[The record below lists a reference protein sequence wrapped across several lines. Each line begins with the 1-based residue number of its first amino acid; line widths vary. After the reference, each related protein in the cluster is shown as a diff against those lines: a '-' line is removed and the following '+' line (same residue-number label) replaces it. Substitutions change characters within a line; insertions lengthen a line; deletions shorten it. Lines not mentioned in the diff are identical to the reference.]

1 MTATNLTA
9 KTIDSIASTPG
20 LVNTVRSEWI
30 RTWRPSFRYG
40 GFGVLAF
47 FSVLI
52 SYFIYSSLA
61 DPSADAGPQG
71 PRGGPTTAADL
82 EQAGGMI
89 HALGSISTLAGIV
102 VLSLWAIA
110 AASDYDS
117 GLIRVLV
124 QAQPSRLRL
133 LGGKIIALSFFT
145 VLLSAS
151 TVLITSAV
159 ARPLARAYEIDT
171 EPWKTD
177 AAAEMASGFFNFLI
191 PVLVWGLIGLTI
203 AVLTRSSG
211 TAIGVGIGWLLVVE
225 GLIGIWAPDITHLLP
240 GGILSALAA
249 GGTADLSWAS
259 ALGLTLLYGAVAASI
274 SLFAFR
280 NRDIV
285 S

>member
-1 MTATNLTA
+1 MTATSLTA
-9 KTIDSIASTPG
+9 RTTDSIASAPS
-20 LVNTVRSEWI
+20 LINTIRCEWI
-30 RTWRPSFRYG
+30 RIWRPSFQYG

-47 FSVLI
+47 FSALI

-61 DPSADAGPQG
+61 EPSAAAGPAG
-71 PRGGPTTAADL
+71 PGRGPTTAADL

-145 VLLSAS
+145 VLLSAA
-151 TVLITSAV
+151 TVLSTSAV
-159 ARPLARAYEIDT
+159 ARPLARLYEIDT
-171 EPWKTD
+171 EQWKTD
-177 AAAEMASGFFNFLI
+177 AVAEMASGFFNFLI
-191 PVLVWGLIGLTI
+191 PVLVWGLIGLMI

-225 GLIGIWAPDITHLLP
+225 NLIGITAPGITHLLP
-240 GGILSALAA
+240 GGTLNALAA
-249 GGTADLSWAS
+249 GGTANLSWGS
-259 ALGLTLLYGAVAASI
+259 ALQLTLLYGAVAAGI

>member
-1 MTATNLTA
+1 MTTTTLTT
-9 KTIDSIASTPG
+9 KTTDSIASTPG
-20 LVNTVRSEWI
+20 LINTIRSEWI
-30 RTWRPSFRYG
+30 RIWRPSFRYG
-40 GFGVLAF
+40 GFGILAF

-61 DPSADAGPQG
+61 EPSATAGPPG
-71 PRGGPTTAADL
+71 PRGAATTAADL

-117 GLIRVLV
+117 GLIRALV

-145 VLLSAS
+145 VLLSAA
-151 TVLITSAV
+151 TVFITSAV

-177 AAAEMASGFFNFLI
+177 AAAEIASGFFNFLL
-191 PVLVWGLIGLTI
+191 PVLVWGLIGLMI

-240 GGILSALAA
+240 GGTLSAFAA

-259 ALGLTLLYGAVAASI
+259 ALGLTLLYGAVAASV
-274 SLFAFR
+274 SLLAFR

>member
-1 MTATNLTA
+1 
-9 KTIDSIASTPG
+9 
-20 LVNTVRSEWI
+20 
-30 RTWRPSFRYG
+30 
-40 GFGVLAF
+40 
-47 FSVLI
+47 
-52 SYFIYSSLA
+52 
-61 DPSADAGPQG
+61 
-71 PRGGPTTAADL
+71 
-82 EQAGGMI
+82 MI

-133 LGGKIIALSFFT
+133 LVGKIIALSFFT
-145 VLLSAS
+145 VLLSAA
-151 TVLITSAV
+151 TVFITSAV

-171 EPWKTD
+171 EPWRTD
-177 AAAEMASGFFNFLI
+177 AAAEMASGFFNFLV
-191 PVLVWGLIGLTI
+191 PVLVWGLIGLMI

-225 GLIGIWAPDITHLLP
+225 NLIGITAPDLTHLMP
-240 GGILSALAA
+240 GGTLSALAS
-249 GGTADLSWAS
+249 GGTVDLAWAS
-259 ALGLTLLYGAVAASI
+259 ALGLTLLYGAVAASV

>member
-1 MTATNLTA
+1 MTTTTLTT
-9 KTIDSIASTPG
+9 KTSDSIASAPG
-20 LVNTVRSEWI
+20 LINTIRSEWI
-30 RTWRPSFRYG
+30 RIWRPSFRYG
-40 GFGVLAF
+40 GFGVLAG

-61 DPSADAGPQG
+61 DPSAAAGPAG
-71 PRGGPTTAADL
+71 PGGAATTAADL

-89 HALGSISTLAGIV
+89 HALGTISTLAGIV

-145 VLLSAS
+145 VLLSAA
-151 TVLITSAV
+151 TVFITSAV

-191 PVLVWGLIGLTI
+191 PVLVWGLIGLMI

-225 GLIGIWAPDITHLLP
+225 NLIGITAPDITHLLP
-240 GGILSALAA
+240 GGTLSALAA
-249 GGTADLSWAS
+249 GGTTDLSWTS
-259 ALGLTLLYGAVAASI
+259 ALGLTLLYGAVAACV
-274 SLFAFR
+274 SLLAFR

>member
-1 MTATNLTA
+1 
-9 KTIDSIASTPG
+9 
-20 LVNTVRSEWI
+20 
-30 RTWRPSFRYG
+30 
-40 GFGVLAF
+40 
-47 FSVLI
+47 
-52 SYFIYSSLA
+52 
-61 DPSADAGPQG
+61 
-71 PRGGPTTAADL
+71 
-82 EQAGGMI
+82 MI

-124 QAQPSRLRL
+124 QAQPSILRL

-145 VLLSAS
+145 VVLSAV
-151 TVLITSAV
+151 TVLVTSAV
-159 ARPLARAYEIDT
+159 ARPLARAYDIDT
-171 EPWKTD
+171 ESWRTD
-177 AAAEMASGFFNFLI
+177 AAAEMASGFFNFLV
-191 PVLVWGLIGLTI
+191 PVLVWGLIGLMI

-211 TAIGVGIGWLLVVE
+211 TAIGVGTGWLLVVE
-225 GLIGIWAPDITHLLP
+225 NLIGISAPDITHLLP
-240 GGILSALAA
+240 GGTLSALAA
-249 GGTADLSWAS
+249 GGTPDLSWGS

>member
-1 MTATNLTA
+1 MTTILTT
-9 KTIDSIASTPG
+9 KTTASIASTPG
-20 LVNTVRSEWI
+20 LINTIRSEWI
-30 RTWRPSFRYG
+30 RIWRPSFRYG

-52 SYFIYSSLA
+52 SDFIYSSLA
-61 DPSADAGPQG
+61 DPSAADGPPG
-71 PRGGPTTAADL
+71 PGGRATTAADL

-89 HALGSISTLAGIV
+89 HPLGSISTLAGIV

-133 LGGKIIALSFFT
+133 LGGKIIALTFFT
-145 VLLSAS
+145 VLLSAA
-151 TVLITSAV
+151 TVFITSTV
-159 ARPLARAYEIDT
+159 ARPLARAYEVDT
-171 EPWKTD
+171 EQWRTD
-177 AAAEMASGFFNFLI
+177 AAAEMASGFFNFLV
-191 PVLVWGLIGLTI
+191 PVLVWGLIGLMI

-225 GLIGIWAPDITHLLP
+225 NLIGITAPDITHLLP
-240 GGILSALAA
+240 GGTLSALAA

-259 ALGLTLLYGAVAASI
+259 GLGLTILYGAAAACV
-274 SLFAFR
+274 SLIAFR

>member
-1 MTATNLTA
+1 MTTTLTTKTTNP
-9 KTIDSIASTPG
+9 IASTPG
-20 LVNTVRSEWI
+20 LVNTFRSEWI
-30 RTWRPSFRYG
+30 RIWHSSLRYG
-40 GFGVLAF
+40 GFGVLSF

-61 DPSADAGPQG
+61 DPTAAAGPPG
-71 PRGGPTTAADL
+71 RTTAADL

-110 AASDYDS
+110 TASDYDS

-124 QAQPSRLRL
+124 QAQPSRLTL

-145 VLLSAS
+145 VLLSAA
-151 TVLITSAV
+151 TVFVTSAI
-159 ARPLARAYEIDT
+159 ARPLARAYEVDT
-171 EPWKTD
+171 EQWRID
-177 AAAEMASGFFNFLI
+177 AAVEMASGFFNFLV
-191 PVLVWGLIGLTI
+191 PVLVWGLIGLMI

-225 GLIGIWAPDITHLLP
+225 NLIGITAPDITHLMP
-240 GGILSALAA
+240 GGTLSALAA
-249 GGTADLSWAS
+249 GGTNDLSWSS
-259 ALGLTLLYGAVAASI
+259 ALSLTLLYGALAACI

>member
-1 MTATNLTA
+1 MTTALTTKTTNSL
-9 KTIDSIASTPG
+9 ASTPG
-20 LVNTVRSEWI
+20 LVNTIRSEWI
-30 RTWRPSFRYG
+30 RIWRPSFRYG

-47 FSVLI
+47 FSALI

-61 DPSADAGPQG
+61 DPGATAGPPG
-71 PRGGPTTAADL
+71 AAGRATTAADL

-133 LGGKIIALSFFT
+133 LVGKIIALSFFT
-145 VLLSAS
+145 VLLSAA
-151 TVLITSAV
+151 TVFITSAV
-159 ARPLARAYEIDT
+159 ARPLARAYEVDT
-171 EPWKTD
+171 EPWRTD
-177 AAAEMASGFFNFLI
+177 AAAEMASGFFNFLV
-191 PVLVWGLIGLTI
+191 PVLVWGLIGLMI

-225 GLIGIWAPDITHLLP
+225 NLIGITAPDLTHLMP
-240 GGILSALAA
+240 GGTLSALAS
-249 GGTADLSWAS
+249 GGTVDLAWAS
-259 ALGLTLLYGAVAASI
+259 ALGLTLLYGAVAASV